1 MSFLHSNDH
10 ELSPEE
16 KKVAKMKRDNEE
28 RTKRFQNARARTI
41 GIDVDSLNAQ
51 VAERQLNILKDAEL
65 ARLEAN
71 RFDEI
76 SKVLEVVHQEEKIL
90 QQRQK
95 QELIES
101 WDRSE
106 SLKQQE
112 EAKLAAKDFCHL
124 KLGVSSMQDFDGE
137 DNNVEDRLY
146 KSRLQ
151 QAKWNEEKLAE
162 IAAKKRQE
170 NEQADDDFALFKA
183 IEKVQ
188 LDQENEEK
196 AMRRAMLQDINRE
209 NSELAEQARNT
220 ERMRREV
227 SIIEDKKA
235 CLPIVDENREN
246 ALKED
251 GRVRNRDAFKGYT
264 PAQVRKIL
272 LDNENLKNMKREEE
286 EQKNQMHSLWRV
298 QQQISTKAMEES
310 VQNEMMMREQQKREI
325 LASLEKQR
333 EEQTAQRS
341 FEKKDRFG
349 VATNDFFGRFGASCR

>member
-106 SLKQQE
+106 SLKQEE
-112 EAKLAAKDFCHL
+112 EAKLAAKDFCHF
-124 KLGVSSMQDFDGE
+124 KLGVSSMQCFDGE
-137 DNNVEDRLY
+137 DNGLEDRLY
-146 KSRLQ
+146 KSRSQ

-162 IAAKKRQE
+162 IAAKKR
-170 NEQADDDFALFKA
+170 
-183 IEKVQ
+183 
-188 LDQENEEK
+188 
-196 AMRRAMLQDINRE
+196 
-209 NSELAEQARNT
+209 
-220 ERMRREV
+220 
-227 SIIEDKKA
+227 
-235 CLPIVDENREN
+235 
-246 ALKED
+246 
-251 GRVRNRDAFKGYT
+251 
-264 PAQVRKIL
+264 
-272 LDNENLKNMKREEE
+272 
-286 EQKNQMHSLWRV
+286 
-298 QQQISTKAMEES
+298 
-310 VQNEMMMREQQKREI
+310 
-325 LASLEKQR
+325 
-333 EEQTAQRS
+333 
-341 FEKKDRFG
+341 
-349 VATNDFFGRFGASCR
+349 